1 MPRKLVK
8 DASVSVFEDAKT
20 RADGGWPHPI
30 GGVSGWNK
38 GEVSWYRHLFSLLPV
53 CTMCGA
59 LLPHITPLHQT
70 EISET
75 THQDTSISLVD
86 SLECFSQ
93 QKKSLATRKN
103 SCL

>member
-38 GEVSWYRHLFSLLPV
+38 GEVS
-53 CTMCGA
+53 
-59 LLPHITPLHQT
+59 
-70 EISET
+70 
-75 THQDTSISLVD
+75 
-86 SLECFSQ
+86 
-93 QKKSLATRKN
+93 
-103 SCL
+103 